1 MVILREKKQR
11 TVARLTLVKGHNE
24 GDISGYAE
32 LIALGEPTLVEVKGV
47 TFCGKSDA
55 SDLTMANCPWHHEV
69 EACVEIR
76 FQAPTLLVT
85 ASARWRV
92 DSTPSTRP

>member
-1 MVILREKKQR
+1 MDRPLFRDAWERLKLVILREKQR

-47 TFCGKSDA
+47 TFCGKSERPTSDGELPLA
-55 SDLTMANCPWHHEV
+55 S
-69 EACVEIR
+69 
-76 FQAPTLLVT
+76 
-85 ASARWRV
+85 
-92 DSTPSTRP
+92 